1 MHINPIQLL
10 TANAA
15 AGGEGPT
22 ELPRSL
28 QVQRHRVPGCRLQ
41 PHHRERRYSGG
52 DQRRRSRRGCFG
64 IRCQARQPSLLL
76 RIHESVGLARR
87 SRGESA
93 VKPGVVGQEAGP
105 EPPVEERGGGGS
117 GGFDRRLT
125 RREEQVRYL
134 FGDVARKADIEAL
147 KAQIEASN
155 TRTENV
161 RTEVESVRTEI
172 SKTSGALTKQIGDKQ
187 DSATKWTVGTGAT
200 AVAVIVAL
208 LKLLP

>member
-1 MHINPIQLL
+1 MK
-10 TANAA
+10 
-15 AGGEGPT
+15 
-22 ELPRSL
+22 
-28 QVQRHRVPGCRLQ
+28 
-41 PHHRERRYSGG
+41 
-52 DQRRRSRRGCFG
+52 F
-64 IRCQARQPSLLL
+64 
-76 RIHESVGLARR
+76 
-87 SRGESA
+87 
-93 VKPGVVGQEAGP
+93 GVVGQEAGP
-105 EPPVEERGGGGS
+105 EPPVDERGGGDG

-125 RREEQVRYL
+125 RLEEQVRYL
-134 FGDVARKADIEAL
+134 SGDVARKADIEAL

-161 RTEVESVRTEI
+161 RTEIESVRTEI